1 MIVAQ
6 TGATVDEAL
15 NRMVGYA
22 ADAGA
27 SLHQV
32 AADIIARKISFS

>member
-15 NRMVGYA
+15 NRMVGYS